1 MNYEKLQNKLNKL
14 SFDLKSEEI
23 KLNNFIE
30 KTFLSNDPNSYQLF
44 NLIQKNNKHYFLMK
58 KKYKNLIQNY
68 SIAYLE
74 LSDWYVGED
83 LSYQDYCKIFNK
95 NKTYLDSKKDIQE
108 LYSLFLF
115 YSMFSLYFNHNSSL
129 I

>member
-14 SFDLKSEEI
+14 SNDLKSEEI
-23 KLNNFIE
+23 KLNNSIE
-30 KTFLSNDPNSYQLF
+30 KTFLSNDPNSYQLL
-44 NLIQKNNKHYFLMK
+44 NLIQENNKHYLLMK
-58 KKYKNLIQNY
+58 KKYKTLIQQF
-68 SIAYLE
+68 SIPYLE

-115 YSMFSLYFNHNSSL
+115 YSMFSLYFN
-129 I
+129 

>member
-1 MNYEKLQNKLNKL
+1 MNYNNLQNKLNNL
-14 SFDLKSEEI
+14 SNDLKLEEI

-44 NLIQKNNKHYFLMK
+44 NLIQENNKHYFLMK
-58 KKYKNLIQNY
+58 KKYKDLSQNY
-68 SIAYLE
+68 SISYFE
-74 LSDWYVGED
+74 LSYWYVGED

-115 YSMFSLYFNHNSSL
+115 YSMFSLYFNQFL
-129 I
+129 L

>member
-1 MNYEKLQNKLNKL
+1 MNYNNLQNKLNNL
-14 SFDLKSEEI
+14 SNDLKLEEI

-44 NLIQKNNKHYFLMK
+44 NLIQENNKHYFLMK
-58 KKYKNLIQNY
+58 KKYKDLIQNY
-68 SIAYLE
+68 SISYLE

-115 YSMFSLYFNHNSSL
+115 YSMFSLYFNQFL
-129 I
+129 L

>member
-14 SFDLKSEEI
+14 SIDLKSEEI

-30 KTFLSNDPNSYQLF
+30 NSFLSNDINSYQLF
-44 NLIQKNNKHYFLMK
+44 NLIQENNKHYLLMK

-74 LSDWYVGED
+74 LSDWYIGED

-115 YSMFSLYFNHNSSL
+115 YSMFSLYFN
-129 I
+129 

>member
-14 SFDLKSEEI
+14 SIDLKSEEI

-115 YSMFSLYFNHNSSL
+115 YSMFSLYFNPATA
-129 I
+129 